1 MAIDRVGNMLPN
13 RSRIPKQW
21 GDYMLANYYADNIVP
36 QISNHDYVGKLETIG
51 DTVIIQ
57 KRIAIESFTYKVG
70 EGLKKQQTLADDSI
84 SLTIDYA
91 DYFNVPIADVDKFQ
105 SIGDYAAEIFDEGSR
120 TLGTKVE
127 KRVWGSIYSSAGNVV
142 SNSDFSGTPGLDAS
156 NALKFFM
163 LASTRLNEANI
174 PEDQRWAVIDPYT
187 AYFLGLSDLK
197 AAYLT
202 GESTTPLRTGMP
214 FEANK
219 PIAGFK
225 VYISNNLS
233 YSFSAG
239 AGFSHIVCGHMDAL
253 TFASQI
259 NKVETLR
266 DTDDFGDLLRSLIV
280 YGFKVVQPKALVHVN
295 ITAFGT
301 L

>member
-13 RSRIPKQW
+13 RARIPKEW

-51 DTVIIQ
+51 DTVVIQ
-57 KRIAIESFTYKVG
+57 KRVAIDRFTYKVG
-70 EGLKKQQTLADDSI
+70 EGLRKQTSIADDSMT
-84 SLTIDYA
+84 LTVDYA

-105 SIGDYAAEIFDEGSR
+105 SIGDYAAEIFDEGAR
-120 TLGTKVE
+120 TLGTGVE
-127 KRVWGSIYSSAGNVV
+127 QRVWGSIYSSAQTTV
-142 SNSDFSGTPGLDAS
+142 SNASFNGTPALDAS

-163 LASTRLNEANI
+163 LASTKLNELNI
-174 PEDQRWAVIDPYT
+174 PENDRWCVLDPYT

-202 GESTTPLRTGMP
+202 GENTTPLRTGMP

-225 VYISNNLS
+225 CYISNNLS
-233 YSFSAG
+233 YSFSG
-239 AGFSHIVCGHMDAL
+239 GFSHIVCGHIDAL

-266 DTDDFGDLLRSLIV
+266 DPDDFGDLLRGMIV
-280 YGFKVVQPKALVHVN
+280 YGYKVVQSKALVHINV
-295 ITAFGT
+295 TAFGN